1 MPQSDFIHLHNHTYY
16 SLLDAACSVKDLVK
30 KAKEF
35 EMPAVA
41 LTDHGVMF
49 GAYEF
54 YKTAKAEG
62 VKPII
67 GCEMYIVSEGSRRV
81 REQIND
87 PSGKRKVYHHLIL
100 LAKNE
105 TGYKNLMKLV
115 TKGHTEGFYYK
126 PRIDTDVLREHSEG
140 LIAMSACAGG
150 VISPYLIANQY
161 DKAKEVAALYK
172 DIFDTDFYVE
182 IQNHHLDVEKAVL
195 AQAPKLAKEMGLKLI
210 CSNDCHYILPEHAI
224 PHNVLLYIKDADKD
238 NPPDITQLKYHTAE
252 NYFRSTKEMKQLFG
266 EYEGAIEN
274 TLEVAERCNLEL
286 SKDLKMPVFPIP
298 ENAGVGTLDEY
309 LEKLTNEGLERRY
322 KSMNAELESRSSF
335 ELSVIKKMGYA
346 GYFLITQDFIAEAR
360 RRGVSVGPG
369 RGSAAGSIVAYALG
383 ITNVDPIKYNLL
395 FERFLNPDRV
405 SMPDIDID
413 FSDDKRDRVISY
425 VKEKYG
431 NESVAQIITFST
443 LSARAV
449 LKDVGRVLG
458 VPLSIIGELTEC
470 IPVVMGKVTP
480 LKEAT
485 ELPEMKAVL
494 AKYARTEHKAKLDTL
509 LKNALVLEG
518 FARASSKH
526 AAGVVIAPGD
536 ISNYVPLYKSPNDD
550 DLVTQ
555 YSMKDIED
563 AGLLKMDFLGLR
575 TLSIIDTT
583 LALIEQQHG
592 VKINIDEIPLDD
604 PKTYELFARGDTLA
618 VFQFDSPPMQNYM
631 RSLKPENMEDL
642 ASMNALYR
650 PGPMEHI
657 PDFIDRKQ
665 GRKQIEYLHQIL
677 EPILKETYGVIVFQE
692 QVMQIVRDLAG
703 FTLAKADE
711 VRRAMGKKDLAKM
724 DAMKSSF
731 IKGSVEKTVPP
742 KIAEEIWD
750 RLVKFAS
757 YAFNKSHSVA
767 YSFVAYQTAYLKAHY
782 TAEFLAANMT
792 HEMNSSDYVVQ
803 LIDEAKKFG
812 IAILPPDVN
821 SSLLHFTPTPEGIR
835 FGLAGLKNV
844 GEKAAESIVAERG
857 KTGNYTSLYN
867 FTSRIDSR
875 LVNKRAV
882 EALTIG
888 GAFDDIKPAGVS
900 IAAFRSDLFANI
912 EKAID
917 YGSLSSKMNSQG
929 QDNLFGGSSEA
940 VVSHEPPL
948 TPGLTQFSERELLSK
963 EKFVL
968 GFYVSGHPL
977 EPFRVDVQSFSS
989 TKLSEVSDLKAN
1001 EDVFILGSIVGIT
1014 KKLNRDGK
1022 AFAIVSVED
1031 FSGKCDCVFWNEA
1044 LEKFRDIVVDEQ
1056 PIAISGK
1063 VRKNAVNDTASITV
1077 NEAYPIS
1084 EIRRKRTK
1092 GVVFKVTDNGGTPNG
1107 ELHSL
1112 QDVIKRHPG
1121 NCLSYIAVENS
1132 ETSSR
1137 RHYKLP
1143 ESFAVAASDALIA
1156 DAEAHLGRNTVL
1168 FRT

>member
-1 MPQSDFIHLHNHTYY
+1 MPQSDFVHLHNHTYY
-16 SLLDAACSVKDLVK
+16 SLLDGACSVKDLVK
-30 KAKEF
+30 QAKKF

-54 YKTAKAEG
+54 YKAAKAEG

-67 GCEMYIVSEGSRRV
+67 GCEMYILSHGSRLE
-81 REQIND
+81 REAFTD
-87 PSGKRKVYHHLIL
+87 PTGKKKFYHHLIL
-100 LAKNE
+100 LAKDL

-126 PRIDTDVLREHSEG
+126 PRIDVDLLREHRDG
-140 LIAMSACAGG
+140 LVALSACAGG
-150 VISPYLIANQY
+150 VVSPYLIAGEY
-161 DKAKEVAALYK
+161 DKAKQVASLYK
-172 DIFDTDFYVE
+172 DIFDNDFYIE
-182 IQNHHLDVEKAVL
+182 IQNHHLDPEQKVL
-195 AQAPKLAKEMGLKLI
+195 AAAPKLAREVGLNLV
-210 CSNDCHYILPEHAI
+210 CTNDSHYIVPEHAV

-238 NPPDITQLKYHTAE
+238 SPPDVNKLRYGTAE
-252 NYFRSTKEMKQLFG
+252 NYFRSAKEMQQLFK
-266 EYEGAIEN
+266 EYDGAIEN
-274 TLEVAERCNLEL
+274 TLAIADKINLEL
-286 SKDLKMPVFPIP
+286 PKDLKMPVFPIP
-298 ENAGVGTLDEY
+298 ENAGVSTLDEY
-309 LEKLTNEGLERRY
+309 LEKLTWEGLDRRY
-322 KSMNAELESRSSF
+322 STLDSNLRERAEF
-335 ELSVIKKMGYA
+335 ELGVIKKMGYP

-360 RRGVSVGPG
+360 NRGVSVGPG
-369 RGSAAGSIVAYALG
+369 RGSAAGSLVAYALG

-413 FSDDKRDRVISY
+413 FSDDKRERVISY

-458 VPLSIIGELTEC
+458 VPLNIIGELTEC

-480 LKEAT
+480 LKEAI
-485 ELPEMKAVL
+485 ELPEMKSVL
-494 AKYARTEHKAKLDTL
+494 AKYARTEWKEKLENL
-509 LKNALVLEG
+509 IKNSLVLEG

-536 ISNYVPLYKSPNDD
+536 ISNFVPLYKSPNED

-592 VKINIDEIPLDD
+592 VKLDINAIPLDD
-604 PKTYELFARGDTLA
+604 PKTYELFGRGDTLA

-650 PGPMEHI
+650 PGPMDNI
-657 PDFIDRKQ
+657 PDFIDRKH
-665 GRKQIEYLHQIL
+665 GKKQIEYDHQLL
-677 EPILKETYGVIVFQE
+677 EPILKDTYGVIVFQE
-692 QVMQIVRDLAG
+692 QVMQVVRDLAG

-724 DAMKSSF
+724 EAMKATF
-731 IKGSVEKTVPP
+731 IKGAAERTVPD
-742 KIAEEIWD
+742 KVASEIWD

-792 HEMNSSDYVVQ
+792 HEMNSTDYVVQ
-803 LIDEAKKFG
+803 LIDEGKRFG
-812 IAILPPDVN
+812 IPTLPPDVN
-821 SSLLHFTPTPEGIR
+821 SSLLMFTPTEQGIR
-835 FGLAGLKNV
+835 FGLAGCKNV
-844 GEKAAESIVAERG
+844 GEKAAQAIVAERLKNG
-857 KTGNYTSLYN
+857 PYKSIFD
-867 FTSRIDSR
+867 FTNRIDSK
-875 LVNKRAV
+875 LVNKRAI
-882 EALTIG
+882 EALTLS
-888 GAFDDIKPAGVS
+888 GAFDSTKPDGTS
-900 IAAFRSDLFANI
+900 IAQYRSDVFANI
-912 EKAID
+912 EKAIE
-917 YGSLSSKMNSQG
+917 YGSVSSKMNSQG
-929 QDNLFGGSSEA
+929 QDNLFGGGENL
-940 VVSHEPPL
+940 VTHEPHL
-948 TPGLTQFSERELLSK
+948 TSTTTVFSDRDLLSK
-963 EKFVL
+963 EKAIL

-977 EPFRVDVQSFSS
+977 EPYRIDAQSFASV
-989 TKLSEVSDLKAN
+989 KLSELGDMKQGD
-1001 EDVFILGSIVGIT
+1001 DVFVLGVIVGVT
-1014 KKLNRDGK
+1014 KKLSREGK

-1031 FSGKCDCVFWNEA
+1031 FSGKCDFVFWGDSY
-1044 LEKFRDIVVDEQ
+1044 EKYKDFVVDEQ

-1063 VRKNAVNDTASITV
+1063 VRKNAINDAASITV
-1077 NEAYPIS
+1077 SEAMPIP
-1084 EIRRKRTK
+1084 EVRKKQVR
-1092 GVVFKVTDNGGTPNG
+1092 GVVFKLTEGGQPTAKLLDEVKTIIG
-1107 ELHSL
+1107 KH
-1112 QDVIKRHPG
+1112 KG
-1121 NCLSYIAVENS
+1121 NRSAYVAVENPH
-1132 ETSSR
+1132 TAAVH
-1137 RHYKLP
+1137 HYKLP
-1143 ESFAVAASDALIA
+1143 ETFNVAADDALV
-1156 DAEAHLGRNTVL
+1156 AEYESAFGRNTVL
-1168 FRT
+1168 FRS